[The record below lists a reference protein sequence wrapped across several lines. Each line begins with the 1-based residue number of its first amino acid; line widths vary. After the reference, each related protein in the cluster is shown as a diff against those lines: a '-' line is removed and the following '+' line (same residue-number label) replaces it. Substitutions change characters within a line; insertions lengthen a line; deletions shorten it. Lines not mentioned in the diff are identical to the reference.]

1 MNIKHEQVKIAYPQ
15 ISKAYLGT
23 RVMKKKE
30 CIIADTWQ
38 VINTRRELKEQFIE
52 AKSERLKERPK
63 QQYQEADRKV
73 NTRLARAD
81 KRAFMHDLASQVEH
95 ATTKGEQGKVYKIT
109 N

>member
-15 ISKAYLGT
+15 ISKACLGT
-23 RVMKKKE
+23 IVIKKKE

-52 AKSERLKERPK
+52 AKSKRLKERPK

-81 KRAFMHDLASQVEH
+81 KRAFMDDLASQAEH